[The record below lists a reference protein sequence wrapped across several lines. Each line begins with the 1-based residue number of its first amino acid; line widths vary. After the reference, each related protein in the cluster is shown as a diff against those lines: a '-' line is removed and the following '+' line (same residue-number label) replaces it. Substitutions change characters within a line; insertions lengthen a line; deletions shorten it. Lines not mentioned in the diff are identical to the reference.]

1 MIPVVSWLMY
11 TQNITITNLYRF
23 SGFTMY
29 LNIVLCLCQERGCRL
44 TVWYQLI
51 EGCSTAVHP
60 LQDLE
65 LCPPTP
71 SVAILLITITIRS
84 LPSSVQCSLSLVS
97 STLYSVSSQFI
108 CKIHFKIWPNL
119 LRYYYSALY
128 NLTHITC
135 LCIFISLTTMG
146 VLNVFSTSTIMYK
159 LMKWPGSKSD
169 GRAGNMLK
177 AGLQL
182 MVSHRAGIYTRGM
195 GETE

>member
-1 MIPVVSWLMY
+1 MTNVY
-11 TQNITITNLYRF
+11 TQNITINHLYPF

-97 STLYSVSSQFI
+97 STLYSVRSFYNYLKVASLFVRFI
-108 CKIHFKIWPNL
+108 
-119 LRYYYSALY
+119 LRVDPIYYGIIIVL
-128 NLTHITC
+128 
-135 LCIFISLTTMG
+135 FTT
-146 VLNVFSTSTIMYK
+146 
-159 LMKWPGSKSD
+159 
-169 GRAGNMLK
+169 
-177 AGLQL
+177 
-182 MVSHRAGIYTRGM
+182 
-195 GETE
+195 